1 MATSTTRLGLR
12 KPANGDVVNV
22 VSDVNANM
30 DKIDS
35 SINLFPCISS
45 TKPALPYTGQL
56 ILLTDAQ
63 VVQCWTGS
71 QWVTIGGSG
80 ALGKMGLANITADSA
95 LQNNASGETGP
106 HMSITFT
113 ADASRR
119 YWVESLVSV
128 VTDGGSGVRSE
139 GVQRLRRAAGASV
152 TTAGTQVGNDCPI
165 TALRG
170 PNGAKWSKRIWE
182 ITPGISGQTTVGFF
196 VIVPFDTD
204 SLRIRATGA
213 EYKGTLVVRDV
224 GV

>member
-12 KPANGDVVNV
+12 KPANPDVVNV

-35 SINLFPCISS
+35 SVNLFPCTSA
-45 TKPALPYTGQL
+45 TKPALPFTGQL

-63 VVQCWTGS
+63 VVQCWTGT

-80 ALGKMGLANITADSA
+80 ALGKMGLANITADST

-119 YWVESLVSV
+119 YWVETLVGV
-128 VTDGGSGVRSE
+128 TTDGTGGARSE
-139 GVQRLRRAAGASV
+139 GVERVRRAAGASV
-152 TTAGTQVGNDCPI
+152 TTAGTQIGSDCPL

-170 PNGAKWSKRIWE
+170 PNGAKWSKRIYE
-182 ITPGISGQTTVGFF
+182 IAPGISGQTTVGMFI
-196 VIVPFDTD
+196 IVPFDTD
-204 SLRIRATGA
+204 LMRIRATGA
-213 EYKGTLVVRDV
+213 EFKGTMVVRDV